1 MKELKF
7 FMFAVESDN
16 PNKIVKSLK
25 GETNLILGIK
35 VSELALAR
43 FRSKYIVV
51 QSKLEQFKLWDCLTL
66 DDLKKLKRNY
76 ELIDALETKDYI
88 ETIAKIDR
96 GNEEIVEGHKVIP
109 LFKTPYCKRFDR
121 TYLSDTAIDLYL
133 TSLHKIINEFEI
145 GVGTIDYLVNQSNK
159 ERYMRNTNR
168 CQHLS
173 KVHNKQ
179 FGSTFTL
186 DYERIVAKG
195 GETIFGNSLMGFVI
209 TDNKEIELVYCT
221 LGAEKRGEFDYHP
234 LIKLLNSGFYL
245 PKNS

>member
-16 PNKIVKSLK
+16 PNKIVESLK

-43 FRSKYIVV
+43 FRSKYIVI
-51 QSKLEQFKLWDCLTL
+51 QSKLEHFKLWDCLTL

-76 ELIDALETKDYI
+76 ELVDALETKDYI

-96 GNEEIVEGHKVIP
+96 GNEEIVESHKVIP

-121 TYLSDTAIDLYL
+121 TYLSDTAIDRYL
-133 TSLHKIINEFEI
+133 TSLYKIINEFEI
-145 GVGTIDYLVNQSNK
+145 GVGTIDY
-159 ERYMRNTNR
+159 
-168 CQHLS
+168 
-173 KVHNKQ
+173 KQ

-195 GETIFGNSLMGFVI
+195 GKTVFGNSLMGFVI
-209 TDNKEIELVYCT
+209 TNDKNIELVYCT
-221 LGAEKRGEFDYHP
+221 LGAEKKGEFDYHP
-234 LIKLLNSGFYL
+234 LIKMLNSGFYL
-245 PKNS
+245 PKYS

>member
-16 PNKIVKSLK
+16 PNKIVESLK

-43 FRSKYIVV
+43 FKYKYIVV

-66 DDLKKLKRNY
+66 DDLNKLKRNY
-76 ELIDALETKDYI
+76 ELVDALETKDYI

-96 GNEEIVEGHKVIP
+96 GNEEIVEGYKVVP

-121 TYLSDTAIDLYL
+121 TYLSDTAIDRYL

-168 CQHLS
+168 CQHLG

-209 TDNKEIELVYCT
+209 TNDKNIELVYCT
-221 LGAEKRGEFDYHP
+221 LGAEKKGEFDYHP
-234 LIKLLNSGFYL
+234 LIKLLDSGFYL
-245 PKNS
+245 PKYS